1 MASPVS
7 ETVSDQPASIAVG
20 YSRLFARLLHLQE
33 KKLGILLKGTGMSG
47 RELMDDNTLLTK
59 SQQLQIVYNAME
71 YSGNPALGLDLGR
84 ALTPPTHGPLG
95 FLANSSPN
103 LVTAIEDFL
112 NFIPGRMSLIKSRTE
127 YRDGNLDCYFDVDME
142 GSPDL
147 YRCVAEAFFLALIS
161 MIEFVLGDKFREG
174 TMYCDYSKPSYYE
187 VYKKNI
193 HCPIR
198 FGAPA
203 NRVVVP
209 EKLLLTA
216 NVSSDYQNYKFA
228 LQQCQRMLDELDES
242 EHRMTQRVRRQL
254 LSHPP
259 GKLSEED
266 AARQNFISKRTLARR
281 LESEGSSFRQLR
293 DQLLMSLATDYLRD
307 TTLSVEAVAG
317 LLNYH
322 DSSSFRRAFKRW
334 MQMTPQQ
341 FREGVRQGEV
351 SATMG

>member
-1 MASPVS
+1 MASPGS
-7 ETVSDQPASIAVG
+7 ESLVDQPASIAVG
-20 YSRLFARLLHLQE
+20 YSRLIARHLQLQE
-33 KKLGILLKGTGMSG
+33 KNLGILLKGSG
-47 RELMDDNTLLTK
+47 LSVKELMDDTTLLTK
-59 SQQLQIVYNAME
+59 SQQLQIVHNAME
-71 YSGNPALGLDLGR
+71 YSGNPALGLGLGR

-103 LVTAIEDFL
+103 LVTAIQDFQS
-112 NFIPGRMSLIKSRTE
+112 FIPGRISIIRSRTE
-127 YRDGNLDCYFDVDME
+127 YRDGNLDCYFEVDIE
-142 GSPDL
+142 GNPEL
-147 YRCVAEAFFLALIS
+147 YRCVAEAFFLSLIS
-161 MIEFVLGDKFREG
+161 LIEFVLGDKFSEG
-174 TMYCDYSKPSYYE
+174 AMHCDYAKPPYYE
-187 VYKKNI
+187 EYEKNV

-198 FGAPA
+198 FDSPA

-216 NVSSDYQNYKFA
+216 NVSSDFQNYKFA

-259 GKLSEED
+259 GKLSEDD

-281 LESEGSSFRQLR
+281 LEAENSSFSELR

-307 TTLSVEAVAG
+307 TTLSVEAVAV

-334 MQMTPQQ
+334 TQMTPQQ
-341 FREGVRQGEV
+341 FRQGVHAKV
-351 SATMG
+351 H

>member
-1 MASPVS
+1 MAAPGP
-7 ETVSDQPASIAVG
+7 ETLLDEPASIAVG
-20 YSRLFARLLHLQE
+20 YSRLIARHLQLQE
-33 KKLGILLKGTGMSG
+33 KNLGVLLKGSG
-47 RELMDDNTLLTK
+47 LSVKELMDDTTLLTK
-59 SQQLQIVYNAME
+59 SQQLQIVHNAMQ
-71 YSGNPALGLDLGR
+71 YSGNPALGLGIGQ

-103 LVTAIEDFL
+103 LATAIQDFQS
-112 NFIPGRMSLIKSRTE
+112 FIPARISIIRSSTE
-127 YRDGNLDCYFDVDME
+127 YRDGNLDCYFEVDME
-142 GSPDL
+142 GNPEL

-161 MIEFVLGDKFREG
+161 LIEFVLGDKFREG
-174 TMYCDYSKPSYYE
+174 TMYCGFARPPYYQE
-187 VYKKNI
+187 YEKYV

-198 FGAPA
+198 FDASA
-203 NRVVVP
+203 NKVVVP

-228 LQQCQRMLDELDES
+228 LQQCQRMLDELDDS

-281 LESEGSSFRQLR
+281 LEAESSSFRQLR

-334 MQMTPQQ
+334 TQMTPQQ
-341 FREGVRQGEV
+341 FRQQVQ
-351 SATMG
+351 T

>member
-1 MASPVS
+1 MAAPGP
-7 ETVSDQPASIAVG
+7 ETLLDQPASIAVG
-20 YSRLFARLLHLQE
+20 YSRLIARHLQLQE
-33 KKLGILLKGTGMSG
+33 KNLGILLKGSG
-47 RELMDDNTLLTK
+47 LSVKELMDDTTLLTK
-59 SQQLQIVYNAME
+59 SQQLQIVHNAME
-71 YSGNPALGLDLGR
+71 YSGNPALGLGIGR

-103 LVTAIEDFL
+103 LVTAIQGFQS
-112 NFIPGRMSLIKSRTE
+112 FIPGRISLIRSRTE
-127 YRDGNLDCYFDVDME
+127 YRDGNLDCYFAVDME
-142 GSPDL
+142 GSPEL
-147 YRCVAEAFFLALIS
+147 YRCVAEAFFLSMIS
-161 MIEFVLGDKFREG
+161 LIEFVLGDKFRDG
-174 TMYCDYSKPSYYE
+174 TMYCDYPKPPYYQE
-187 VYKKNI
+187 YEKNV

-198 FGAPA
+198 FGASA
-203 NRVVVP
+203 NKVVVP

-259 GKLSEED
+259 GKLSEDD

-281 LESEGSSFRQLR
+281 LESEGSSFRELR

-307 TTLSVEAVAG
+307 TTLSVEAVAV

-334 MQMTPQQ
+334 TQVTPQQ
-341 FREGVRQGEV
+341 FRQTAH
-351 SATMG
+351 S